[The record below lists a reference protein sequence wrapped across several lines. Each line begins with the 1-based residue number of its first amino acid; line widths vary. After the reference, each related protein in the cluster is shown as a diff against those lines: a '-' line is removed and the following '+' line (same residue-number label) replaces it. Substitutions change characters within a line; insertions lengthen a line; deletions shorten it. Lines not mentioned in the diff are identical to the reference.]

1 MALPM
6 PHDRFT
12 VAEYERMIAGGILTE
27 DDRVELIE
35 GEIIAMSP
43 VGSRHF
49 ECVTNLLELIIGRKP
64 DTVRVTMQNPI
75 RLLDESEPEPDLTIM
90 RAKRYWRRIPTVA
103 DVLIVIEVSD
113 STRNYDYGTKMPLY
127 ARAGVPELWI
137 VDLMTDRVER
147 YTEPDM
153 STYQQIHHFERG
165 SIIESAAVPEL
176 AIPVDSILEPPD
188 DDDPS

>member
-1 MALPM
+1 MVIARKRLTVEQYEQMAV
-6 PHDRFT
+6 D
-12 VAEYERMIAGGILTE
+12 GDLTE
-27 DDRVELIE
+27 DDCVELIE
-35 GEIIAMSP
+35 GEIVAMSP

-75 RLLDESEPEPDLTIM
+75 RLLNESEPEPDLTIM

-103 DVLIVIEVSD
+103 DVLVVIEVSD
-113 STRNYDYGTKMPLY
+113 STRNYDHSMKMPLY

-137 VDLMTDRVER
+137 VDLIADRVER

-153 STYQQIHHFERG
+153 GAYQQIYHFGRG
-165 SIIESAAVPEL
+165 RIVESAAVPGL
-176 AIPVDSILEPPD
+176 AVPVDSILEPPD
-188 DDDPS
+188 DDDHS

>member
-1 MALPM
+1 MS
-6 PHDRFT
+6 HDRFS
-12 VAEYERMIAGGILTE
+12 VAEYERMIEVGTLTE

-35 GEIIAMSP
+35 GEIVAMSP

-75 RLLDESEPEPDLTIM
+75 RLLNDSEPEPDLTIM
-90 RAKRYWRRIPTVA
+90 RARRYWRGIPTVA
-103 DVLIVIEVSD
+103 DVLVVIEVSD
-113 STRNYDYGTKMPLY
+113 STRNYDHTTKMPLY

-137 VDLMTDRVER
+137 VDLVTDRVER

-153 STYQQIHHFERG
+153 DAYQQVRYFGRG
-165 SIIESAAVPEL
+165 GVVESVAVSDL
-176 AIPVDSILEPPD
+176 IIPVNSILEPPD
-188 DDDPS
+188 DVDLP

>member
-1 MALPM
+1 MAIVRKRLTA
-6 PHDRFT
+6 DQ
-12 VAEYERMIAGGILTE
+12 YEQMAADGDLTE

-35 GEIIAMSP
+35 GEIVAMSP

-49 ECVTNLLELIIGRKP
+49 ECVTTLLELIIARKP

-103 DVLIVIEVSD
+103 DVRVVIEVFD
-113 STRNYDYGTKMPLY
+113 STRNYDHSTKMPLY
-127 ARAGVPELWI
+127 ARAGIPELWI

-147 YTEPDM
+147 YTEPNIG
-153 STYQQIHHFERG
+153 YL
-165 SIIESAAVPEL
+165 SADTSLRAG
-176 AIPVDSILEPPD
+176 
-188 DDDPS
+188 